1 MIKRIITSQINRLKS
16 GFPVI
21 VVTGPRQSGKTTLIR
36 KIFPNH
42 QYFNLENPE
51 TLGIIE
57 SDPAGFINAK
67 TKNVIFD
74 EVQRFPQLVS
84 YIQAAVEEQRLM
96 GNFILSGSENLL
108 LSEKINQSLA
118 GRAAYINLLPL
129 SMEELKS
136 NIGVT
141 EQVYEHIFTGFY
153 PAIFD
158 KHIQSIDYYDQYLAT
173 YVERDLKQIS
183 NITNLSLFRKFLAL
197 LAGRIGQLVNASSL
211 ANDVGVA
218 VNTIE
223 SWISILEASYLVFRL
238 QPYFENYGKRYIKSS
253 KIYFTD
259 TGLACRL
266 LGLTS
271 ANEVGKHYLV
281 GGLFENFIIVELK
294 KHILN
299 HSKSAKLY
307 FFRDSNGN
315 EVDLII
321 DGGLYQI
328 PVEIKSGATFSPD
341 YLKGLKYWKKL
352 KSSKPETK
360 KALPGFVIYNG
371 MLSHQ
376 SQNYE
381 LLSWSNINKLYMLIK

>member
-1 MIKRIITSQINRLKS
+1 MIKRIITSQINRLRK

-21 VVTGPRQSGKTTLIR
+21 VVTGPRQSGKTTLI
-36 KIFPNH
+36 KKMFPDY

-57 SDPAGFINAK
+57 NDPAEFINSN
-67 TKNVIFD
+67 TKKVIID
-74 EVQRFPQLVS
+74 EVQRVPQLLS
-84 YIQAAVEEQRLM
+84 YIQAVVDEQHVM

-129 SMEELKS
+129 SIEELK
-136 NIGVT
+136 N
-141 EQVYEHIFTGFY
+141 YELHKVHDQIFTGFY
-153 PAIFD
+153 PAIYD
-158 KHIQSIDYYDQYLAT
+158 KDIKPVDYYDQYIAT

-183 NITNLSLFRKFLAL
+183 NITNLSLFRKFLVL
-197 LAGRIGQLVNASSL
+197 IAGRIGQLVNLSSL

-238 QPYFENYGKRYIKSS
+238 QPYYENYGKRYIKSS

-271 ANEVGKHYLV
+271 ASEVGKHYLI

-294 KHILN
+294 KYILN

-307 FFRDSNGN
+307 FYRDSNKN
-315 EVDLII
+315 EVDVLI
-321 DGGLYQI
+321 DGGITQI
-328 PVEIKSGATFSPD
+328 PVEIKSAATFSTSF
-341 YLKGLKYWKKL
+341 LKGLEYWEKL
-352 KSSKPETK
+352 KNDQPHTK
-360 KALPGFVIYNG
+360 RSLPGFVIYNG
-371 MLSHQ
+371 AQAHRAQ
-376 SQNYE
+376 TYE
-381 LLSWSNINKLYMLIK
+381 LLKWNNLHHLFELIK